1 MLELLLVLGTVV
13 VIALIGLVT
22 VAMTPP
28 LMVELGLWGL
38 AVGLFIGIPTGWW
51 YHVVL
56 YRTLTARMALPSR
69 WWGRPVELHP
79 LLAPAEYQGVRPWF
93 VAGALGFFLCL
104 AGGVAAI
111 SGLLVLRFYP

>member
-1 MLELLLVLGTVV
+1 MLESLLVLGTVV
-13 VIALIGLVT
+13 AIALIGLVT

-28 LMVELGLWGL
+28 LMVELGLCGL
-38 AVGLFIGIPTGWW
+38 AAGLLIGIPTGWW

-56 YRTLTARMALPSR
+56 YRTLAARMVVPAR
-69 WWGRPVELHP
+69 WWRKPVELHP
-79 LLAPAEYQGVRPWF
+79 LLTADEYQGVRPWF
-93 VAGALGFFLCL
+93 VAGALGFLLCL

>member
-1 MLELLLVLGTVV
+1 MLELLLVVATVIG
-13 VIALIGLVT
+13 IALIGLVT
-22 VAMTPP
+22 VATTPS

-38 AVGLFIGIPTGWW
+38 AAGLFIGIPTGWW

-56 YRTLTARMALPSR
+56 YRTLTARMPLPRR
-69 WWGRPVELHP
+69 WWRRPVELHP
-79 LLAPAEYQGVRPWF
+79 LLAPDEYQSVRPWF
-93 VAGALGFFLCL
+93 IAGALGFFLCL

>member
-1 MLELLLVLGTVV
+1 MLELLLVLGTVLA
-13 VIALIGLVT
+13 IALIGLVT

-56 YRTLTARMALPSR
+56 YRTLTARMALPPR
-69 WWGRPVELHP
+69 WWRKPVELHP
-79 LLAPAEYQGVRPWF
+79 FLTAGEYQGVRPWF

-104 AGGVAAI
+104 AGGMAAI
-111 SGLLVLRFYP
+111 AGLLVTRFYP

>member
-1 MLELLLVLGTVV
+1 MLELLLVLATVIG
-13 VIALIGLVT
+13 IALIGLVT

-38 AVGLFIGIPTGWW
+38 AAGLLIGIPTGWW

-56 YRTLTARMALPSR
+56 YRTLARRMALPRR
-69 WWGRPVELHP
+69 WWRRPVSLHP
-79 LLAPAEYQGVRPWF
+79 SLTPDEYQSVRPWF

-104 AGGVAAI
+104 AGGVSAI
-111 SGLLVLRFYP
+111 SGLVVLRFYP